1 MPDGTIQNPGTDPST
16 QSQLQVNTGNTQ
28 STAGTGLINTPAPN
42 AAALGP
48 STPTAPATTPTTT
61 ANPVNSLINQ
71 GTPSVSTPTAPQ
83 VSAGTNPNG
92 NTPISSNPNLGAP
105 PVTATTVDP
114 STMTVAGQVSNIIA
128 SGSPLM
134 EQATTAANNAMNQR
148 GLINSTMGLTAAQSS
163 LYAAAVP
170 IAQQDAQT
178 YYNADAATAAAMNA
192 SAIAA
197 LQSATTTAGYD
208 SQQVIARIQSDTSLT
223 TQQMSDYSAQIIAA
237 VQANTSLT
245 VQQQADLTTMAKDM
259 ADNSAST
266 NIANIQSNT
275 SLTAQ
280 DMQDQTQ
287 TAITNLNNASAV
299 TVQNLVNAGNLANI
313 ASNGQI
319 NEQITQM
326 TNDNKSLLQTSSSAQ
341 SLYSTAL
348 QNLSN
353 IITNPNLDEGQKA
366 VALNDTVSTLND
378 GLNVLSQIVGLTPGL
393 SSDLSFSSSGD
404 TFTNSGNSTNPTPQS
419 LMDQLFS

>member
-1 MPDGTIQNPGTDPST
+1 MPDGTIANPGTDPTT

-28 STAGTGLINTPAPN
+28 TTNGTGLINTPAPTGN
-42 AAALGP
+42 AVGMP
-48 STPTAPATTPTTT
+48 APGLTPTTT
-61 ANPVNSLINQ
+61 ANTTGQYSGLINQ
-71 GTPSVSTPTAPQ
+71 GLATTPPPAAPAVQ
-83 VSAGTNPNG
+83 AGTNPNG
-92 NTPISSNPNLGAP
+92 NTPVSPNPNLGAP

-178 YYNADAATAAAMNA
+178 YYAADAATASAMNA

-208 SQQVIARIQSDTSLT
+208 SQQIIARIQSDTSLS

-237 VQANTSLT
+237 VQANTSLS

-280 DMQDQTQ
+280 QMQDDTQ

-299 TVQNLVNAGNLANI
+299 NVQNLVNQGNLANI
-313 ASNGQI
+313 ASNGTI

-341 SLYSTAL
+341 SLYTQAL
-348 QNLSN
+348 TNLSN
-353 IITNPNLDEGQKA
+353 IITNPNLDEDQKTT
-366 VALNDTVSTLND
+366 ALNDTVSTLND
-378 GLNVLSQIVGLTPGL
+378 GLNILSQIVGLTPGL
-393 SSDLSFSSSGD
+393 SSDLSFSNGQDIGTTPSG
-404 TFTNSGNSTNPTPQS
+404 NPTPQQT
-419 LMDQLFS
+419 LQDLFGGG